1 MSPDKFNNSSRVA
14 PGRPGIPP
22 AWSDSAKTGVGTAL
36 DRGSRVWFTM
46 AGGIVTELFFP
57 QIDTAAV
64 RDLQF
69 IVADGNGFFSD
80 QRRDAECEVSEAKR
94 GVPAYVMKNKCKHGC
109 YVLDQELVADP
120 QRSAFLIRVSLAPM
134 KIENPLLYV
143 LLAPHLANR
152 GSGNDAWVGEF
163 KGRAML
169 FAQRNGVDGPS
180 VLALG
185 CSIPFRKLS
194 VGYVGQ
200 SDGWQ
205 DVHRNGRM
213 LWEYDAAP
221 DGNVALTAE
230 LDTTKGLT
238 FLLAIGFGTTVAAAG
253 HHVQAGLIDGFDLAL
268 EKYGQQWEEWRQG
281 LAIAGAGDCGSDR
294 MAEISAVM
302 LRCHE
307 AKEFSGGMVASLGT
321 PWGESHGDSDY
332 GYHMVWTRDLI
343 ESIGGLMAAGAH
355 NPARRVLTY
364 LHATQ
369 EADGH
374 WPQNMFVDGRPHW
387 TQIQMDEVGFPILLA
402 FAAERETPLDK
413 RELAAFWPT
422 VHRAACYIIGNGPA
436 THLDRWEEFAGYS
449 VFTLAVE
456 ISALLA
462 AADYAA
468 QIGEA
473 EFARQA
479 RAVAGQWNANIE
491 EWTYLTGTAL
501 AKKLNIEGYYGF
513 VIPEQPADRPPADRP
528 FSAPNWSGEGQP
540 LTGEIISTDALA
552 LVRFG
557 LRSPHDARILNT
569 LKAIDAT
576 LKVETP
582 FGPCWR
588 RFTGDAYGESA
599 AGEPFSDDNQGIGRA
614 WPLLTGER
622 AHYELAAGNRAEAIR
637 LMHTMEAFAN
647 ASGLIPEQVWDTL
660 DIPERK
666 LFRGRPTG
674 SAMPLVWAHAEYLK
688 LRRSLRDNRVFDM
701 PPTCLFSAE
710 WNRDTDCSPPR

>member
-1 MSPDKFNNSSRVA
+1 M
-14 PGRPGIPP
+14 
-22 AWSDSAKTGVGTAL
+22 
-36 DRGSRVWFTM
+36 
-46 AGGIVTELFFP
+46 TELFYP
-57 QIDTAAV
+57 QLDTAAV

-80 QRRDAECEVSEAKR
+80 QRRDTNCEVSEALP
-94 GVPAYVMKNKCKHGC
+94 GVPAYRMKNTCKCGG
-109 YVLDQELVADP
+109 YVLEQEMVVDS
-120 QRSAFLIRVSLAPM
+120 QRSAFLVRVSLAPM
-134 KIENPLLYV
+134 RIEKPLLYV

-152 GSGNDAWVGEF
+152 GAGNDAWVGEF
-163 KGRAML
+163 KGKPML
-169 FAQRNGVDGPS
+169 FARRTGVDGPS

-185 CSIPFRKLS
+185 CSVPFRKRS
-194 VGYVGQ
+194 VGYVGS

-205 DVHRNGRM
+205 DVHRNNRM

-221 DGNVALTAE
+221 DGNVALTGE
-230 LDTTKGLT
+230 LDTSEDST
-238 FLLAIGFGTTVAAAG
+238 FLLAIGFGTTVAGAG
-253 HHVQAGLIDGFDLAL
+253 HHVLASLIDGFDLAMQ
-268 EKYGQQWEEWRQG
+268 KYGQQWGQWRLG
-281 LAIAGAGDCGSDR
+281 LNDLASHDCGSNR
-294 MAEISAVM
+294 FAEVSAVV

-355 NPARRVLTY
+355 NLARRVLTF

-402 FAAERETPLDK
+402 FAAERETPLNK

-422 VHRAACYIIGNGPA
+422 VNRAARYIICNGPA
-436 THLDRWEEFAGYS
+436 TQLDRWEEFSGCS

-462 AADYAA
+462 AADYAT
-468 QIGEA
+468 QIGET
-473 EFARQA
+473 EFAQKA
-479 RAVAGQWNANIE
+479 RAVAGEWNAKIE
-491 EWTYLTGTAL
+491 DWTYLTGTEL
-501 AKKLNIEGYYGF
+501 AQSLGIEGYYGF
-513 VIPEQPADRPPADRP
+513 VIPREPANLPPAKRP
-528 FSAPNWSGEGQP
+528 FPVQNWKGAGSP
-540 LTGEIISTDALA
+540 LTGEVASTDALA

-557 LRSPHDARILNT
+557 LRSPHDPRILTT
-569 LKAIDAT
+569 LKLIDAT

-588 RFTGDAYGESA
+588 RFLGDAYGESA
-599 AGEPFSDDNQGIGRA
+599 NGEPFSDNGRGIGRA

-622 AHYELAAGNRAEAIR
+622 AHYELAAGNRKEAVR

-647 ASGLIPEQVWDTL
+647 ASGFISEQVWDAEDL
-660 DIPERK
+660 PERG
-666 LFRGRPTG
+666 LFMGRPTG

-688 LRRSLRDNRVFDM
+688 LRRSLRDGRVFDM
-701 PPTCLFSAE
+701 PTTCALSE
-710 WNRDTDCSPPR
+710 ERNRDTDCYRSP